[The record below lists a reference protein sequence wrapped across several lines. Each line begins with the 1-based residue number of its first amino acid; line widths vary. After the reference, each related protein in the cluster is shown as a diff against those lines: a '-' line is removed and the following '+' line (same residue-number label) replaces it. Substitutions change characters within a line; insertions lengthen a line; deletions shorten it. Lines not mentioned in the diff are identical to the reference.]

1 MTDHGDRG
9 QSLQW
14 WRGGVKT
21 VVVSGSFD
29 DLRSR
34 DFLFLEKASLEG
46 ELHAVVWD
54 DETARAIGE
63 GELKFSRE
71 EREYLLQAVR
81 YVTAVHFVPG
91 AAAPDAVPTTGDA
104 LPDLWIVREAD
115 DRPAKRAACKSA
127 GVEYQVVKD
136 AELEDFPPIP
146 ETHLDPV
153 SERKK
158 VIVTG
163 CYDWFHSGHVA
174 FFEEV
179 AGHGDLYVVVGH
191 DENIKLLKGEG
202 HPLFPA
208 RERRYVVQSIRYVKQ
223 ALVSTGHGWMDA
235 EPEIAKLQPDAYA
248 VNEDG
253 DKPEKRAFCEQHGL
267 EYIVLKRV
275 PKEGLPKRE
284 STALRG
290 F

>member
-1 MTDHGDRG
+1 M
-9 QSLQW
+9 
-14 WRGGVKT
+14 KT

-29 DLRSR
+29 NLRSR
-34 DFLFLEKASLEG
+34 DFLFLEKASERG
-46 ELHAVVWD
+46 ELHAVAWD
-54 DETARAIGE
+54 DDEARALGGGE
-63 GELKFSRE
+63 FKFPRE
-71 EREYLLQAVR
+71 ERAYLLQAIR
-81 YVTAVHFVPG
+81 YVKNVHFLSGGVD
-91 AAAPDAVPTTGDA
+91 PDAVPVVDGRNPEVWA
-104 LPDLWIVREAD
+104 VREAD
-115 DRPAKRAACKSA
+115 DTPAKRAACGAA
-127 GVEYQVVKD
+127 GVEYRVVKD
-136 AELEDFPPIP
+136 AELAEFPAAP
-146 ETHLDPV
+146 EAVADPASV
-153 SERKK
+153 RKK

-179 AGHGDLYVVVGH
+179 SGHGDLYVVVGH

-202 HPLFPA
+202 HPMFSE

-223 ALVSTGHGWMDA
+223 ALVSSGMGWMDA
-235 EPEIAKLQPDAYA
+235 EPEIAQLKPDAYA

-253 DKPEKRAFCEQHGL
+253 DKPEKCEFCKQHGL
-267 EYIVLKRV
+267 EYLVLKRI